1 MKKAQLAGNTTTRN
15 AIWNDPAVIAKLHP
29 GMAEIAKQTGSI
41 AVPYD
46 RPVMTAVVEAR
57 DVIGDILVKSIES
70 GGTADIAG
78 MVKDAVAKVD
88 QLLTKS
94 GEFGQP

>member
-15 AIWNDPAVIAKLHP
+15 AIWSDKDVLAKLHP
-29 GMAEIAKQTGSI
+29 GMAEVAKQTGAI

-57 DVIGDILVKSIES
+57 DAIGDVIVKSIET

-78 MVKDAVAKVD
+78 LSKAAVAKVNE
-88 QLLTKS
+88 LLAKS
-94 GEFGQP
+94 GE

>member
-15 AIWNDPAVIAKLHP
+15 AIWSDKEVLPKLHP
-29 GMAEIAKQTGSI
+29 GMAEVAKQTGSI

-57 DVIGDILVKSIES
+57 DAIGDVLVKSIETGGSSEIADMAKSAVEKVNELLAKS
-70 GGTADIAG
+70 GG
-78 MVKDAVAKVD
+78 
-88 QLLTKS
+88 
-94 GEFGQP
+94 E